1 MKIPPYYV
9 NKEVFYFMIKI
20 LIGVV
25 VAAFVV
31 IIGFMLIDPD
41 LNQTSNNSISA
52 VVDDSTNGSKY
63 TIEGEVNKAGT
74 YVLSDSITMSDLI
87 AAAGGTNKNA
97 DSLAY
102 YENAPLKAGSTYY
115 IAGKYDDT
123 DICSKNEITKVN
135 INEDDAT
142 TLMTIN
148 GITTSIAS
156 SIVSYRTENGIFDTI
171 EELMEVYGIGNATYH
186 KIRNY
191 VILHS

>member
-1 MKIPPYYV
+1 M
-9 NKEVFYFMIKI
+9 FKI

-31 IIGFMLIDPD
+31 IMGFMIIDPD
-41 LNQTSNNSISA
+41 LNSAANNNNNSLTISDTVA
-52 VVDDSTNGSKY
+52 DGSKY

-74 YVLSDSITMSDLI
+74 YVLSDNITMSDLI
-87 AAAGGTNKNA
+87 EAAGGVKNTA
-97 DSLAY
+97 DELAY
-102 YENAPLKAGSTYY
+102 FDNAPLKSGSTYY
-115 IAGKYDDT
+115 IAGKYDET
-123 DICSKNEITKVN
+123 DICSKSEIAKVN

-142 TLMTIN
+142 TLMNVN

-156 SIVSYRTENGIFDTI
+156 SIVSYRAENGIFDTI

-186 KIRNY
+186 KIRSY

>member
-1 MKIPPYYV
+1 M
-9 NKEVFYFMIKI
+9 FKI

-25 VAAFVV
+25 IAAFVV
-31 IIGFMLIDPD
+31 IIGFLIIDPD
-41 LNQTSNNSISA
+41 LNSVNTNNSITEVS
-52 VVDDSTNGSKY
+52 DTTTGSKY

-74 YVLSDSITMSDLI
+74 YVLSDAITMSDLI
-87 AAAGGTNKNA
+87 EAAGGTNNNA
-97 DSLAY
+97 DDLAY
-102 YENAPLKAGSTYY
+102 FATAPLKSGSTYY
-115 IAGKYDDT
+115 IAGKYDET

-156 SIVSYRTENGIFDTI
+156 SIVSYRTENGIFDTV

>member
-1 MKIPPYYV
+1 M
-9 NKEVFYFMIKI
+9 FKI

-31 IIGFMLIDPD
+31 IIGFLIIDPD
-41 LNQTSNNSISA
+41 LNQSSAGSITETIDGSGA
-52 VVDDSTNGSKY
+52 SGSKY

-74 YVLSDSITMSDLI
+74 YVLADSITMADLI
-87 AAAGGTNKNA
+87 EAAGGANNYA
-97 DSLAY
+97 DERAY
-102 YENAPLKAGSTYY
+102 FPEATLKSGTTYY
-115 IAGKYDDT
+115 IAGKYDET
-123 DICSKNEITKVN
+123 DVCSKTEISKVN

-142 TLMTIN
+142 TLMTVN

-156 SIVSYRTENGIFDTI
+156 SIVSYRTENGIFDTL

>member
-1 MKIPPYYV
+1 MFKV
-9 NKEVFYFMIKI
+9 

-25 VAAFVV
+25 IAAFVV
-31 IIGFMLIDPD
+31 IVGFLIIDPD
-41 LNQTSNNSISA
+41 LNSN
-52 VVDDSTNGSKY
+52 STNTITDVTSDNQSGNKY

-74 YVLSDSITMSDLI
+74 YVLADSVSMQDLI
-87 AAAGGTNKNA
+87 NAAGGVNSNA
-97 DSLAY
+97 DALSYFPEAT
-102 YENAPLKAGSTYY
+102 LKSGTTYY

-123 DICSKNEITKVN
+123 DVCSKNEISKVN
-135 INEDDAT
+135 VNEDDAT
-142 TLMTIN
+142 TLMTVN

-156 SIVSYRTENGIFDTI
+156 SIVSYRTENGIFDTV